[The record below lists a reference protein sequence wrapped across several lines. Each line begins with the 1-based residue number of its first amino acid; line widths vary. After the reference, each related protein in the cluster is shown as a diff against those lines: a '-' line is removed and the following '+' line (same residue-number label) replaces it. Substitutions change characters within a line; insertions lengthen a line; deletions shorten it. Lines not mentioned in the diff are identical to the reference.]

1 MKENGKGY
9 GTSNG
14 IVTYFYENEKGEE
27 ETVTQEFQIAIKE
40 LSISQDDANTGNDT
54 KQWWIAIV
62 IIVVVLAGFGIFA
75 LVSTIKRKNG

>member
-1 MKENGKGY
+1 MDEFIFTQFSCAKY
-9 GTSNG
+9 GVLDL
-14 IVTYFYENEKGEE
+14 IIEY
-27 ETVTQEFQIAIKE
+27 TVTQEFQIAIKE